1 MLAYEDRVFEAV
13 LSGKLRLIQPDV
25 SPVAVG
31 DYVKFVKKG
40 RSATIENVIE
50 RKSCISKPAVEKES
64 FRQVLISNV
73 DRLVIVTSVTQPK
86 FTHGI
91 VERFLVI
98 AFKEKIRPVVVLN
111 KIDLKD
117 PSKLHHYFE
126 AWNRIS
132 CRSFYTSAKTGQ
144 GVEELRKNISSGTSV
159 IVGHSGVGK
168 SSLLNRISPGL
179 NLKTKKI
186 SSYSDRG
193 VHTTSRVSLFRI
205 AENGWVADTPG
216 LKVLGF
222 SDIYKENLQYF
233 FPDIREHAGECRFAD
248 CRHIEEPSCGV
259 KEAVGPGGS
268 SIPEFRYNS
277 YKRIYATLKK

>member
-1 MLAYEDRVFEAV
+1 M
-13 LSGKLRLIQPDV
+13 SGKLRLIRPDI
-25 SPVAVG
+25 SAVAVG
-31 DYVKFVKKG
+31 DYVEFIKK
-40 RSATIENVIE
+40 SKSVTIENVIA
-50 RKSCISKPAVEKES
+50 RKTCISKPAVEKEG

-73 DRLVIVTSVTQPK
+73 DRLVIVTSVAQPK
-86 FTHGI
+86 FNHGI

-98 AFKEKIRPVVVLN
+98 AFKEKIQPVVVLN

-117 PSKLHHYFE
+117 PSKFHHYFE
-126 AWNRIS
+126 AWDQIS
-132 CRSFYTSAKTGQ
+132 CRSFYTSAKTEE
-144 GVEELRKNISSGTSV
+144 GVEGLKNNISSGTSV

-168 SSLLNRISPGL
+168 SSLLNCVSPEL
-179 NLKTKKI
+179 NLETKKI

-193 VHTTSRVSLFRI
+193 VHTTSRVSLYKI

-233 FPDIREHAGECRFAD
+233 FPDIQRHAGECRFAD
-248 CRHIEEPSCGV
+248 CRHIEEPSCSV
-259 KEAVGPGGS
+259 KEAVGSGERF
-268 SIPEFRYNS
+268 IPEFRYNS